1 MGVFLHSWWRVGD
14 YPHRNLTMDNCQT
27 CKLKRLLIIRPLS
40 PLVSRLTSIVNYKG
54 ALATAI
60 GNTMSA
66 RVAWQ
71 GGRDNA
77 RGNRTPH
84 RTEDDLA
91 VLIAPRQSRDCLR
104 GKVLATSPL
113 RCGRSVRRWPRALPH
128 SHFVSSLPRG
138 RVFAPVRFRSCP
150 PPGEGN
156 SRRIALSRYAL
167 LALLASC
174 LSPTSSCA
182 RNAYSAQ
189 TCPSSLPRRN
199 FLLA

>member
-1 MGVFLHSWWRVGD
+1 MIAN
-14 YPHRNLTMDNCQT
+14 YPPLIAS
-27 CKLKRLLIIRPLS
+27 RLPS
-40 PLVSRLTSIVNYKG
+40 NVSRQLEG
-54 ALATAI
+54 ALPTGIGNIGNI
-60 GNTMSA
+60 GNTLSA
-66 RVAWQ
+66 MVCWQ
-71 GGRDNA
+71 GGRDKA
-77 RGNRTPH
+77 QGNRTPH
-84 RTEDDLA
+84 RTEGDLA

-104 GKVLATSPL
+104 GKVLANSPL

-150 PPGEGN
+150 PPEEGN

>member
-1 MGVFLHSWWRVGD
+1 MVG
-14 YPHRNLTMDNCQT
+14 
-27 CKLKRLLIIRPLS
+27 
-40 PLVSRLTSIVNYKG
+40 
-54 ALATAI
+54 
-60 GNTMSA
+60 
-66 RVAWQ
+66 WQ

-77 RGNRTPH
+77 RVNRTPH
-84 RTEDDLA
+84 RTEGDLA

-104 GKVLATSPL
+104 GKVLANSPL

-150 PPGEGN
+150 PPEEGN

-199 FLLA
+199 FLLACVYSWRTPRVAARHYREGQICDYPHRNLTLGN

>member
-1 MGVFLHSWWRVGD
+1 MGRQN
-14 YPHRNLTMDNCQT
+14 R
-27 CKLKRLLIIRPLS
+27 
-40 PLVSRLTSIVNYKG
+40 
-54 ALATAI
+54 I
-60 GNTMSA
+60 GNTLSA
-66 RVAWQ
+66 MVGWQ
-71 GGRDNA
+71 GGRDKA
-77 RGNRTPH
+77 QGNRIPH
-84 RTEDDLA
+84 RTEGDLA

-104 GKVLATSPL
+104 GKVLANSPL

-156 SRRIALSRYAL
+156 SRRIALSRGAL

-199 FLLA
+199 FLLACGVLLADDARHKHARHYRERQVCNYPHRNLTLGN

>member
-1 MGVFLHSWWRVGD
+1 
-14 YPHRNLTMDNCQT
+14 
-27 CKLKRLLIIRPLS
+27 
-40 PLVSRLTSIVNYKG
+40 
-54 ALATAI
+54 
-60 GNTMSA
+60 
-66 RVAWQ
+66 
-71 GGRDNA
+71 
-77 RGNRTPH
+77 
-84 RTEDDLA
+84 LA

-104 GKVLATSPL
+104 GKVLANSPL

-156 SRRIALSRYAL
+156 PRRIALSRYAL

-199 FLLA
+199 FLLAGVYSWRKPRVIAASGSYVITYYLLPITSDRINKIYKIIVLIKSRQSCKSCQKRYLHEHSRAKRGRAGH